1 MELIGTNV
9 VMLAAFAL
17 ISIMQF
23 NAIDAT
29 HEHANK
35 MTNIFRRVKLDKTK
49 NAVYQDYVQKG
60 IKTLL
65 KDPLVSKAMLL
76 PASKSLPD
84 DCLNAMV
91 DEAREHE
98 NKFYAVFTYDCQDH
112 IPTAFPCLEKGV
124 ATYYENLKALEKS
137 TEKCCNM

>member
-1 MELIGTNV
+1 
-9 VMLAAFAL
+9 MLVAFAL
-17 ISIMQF
+17 ISLLQF

-35 MTNIFRRVKLDKTK
+35 VTNSFRRVKLDKTK
-49 NAVYQDYVQKG
+49 NAVYQDYVQKA

-76 PASKSLPD
+76 PSSVTIAD

-98 NKFYAVFTYDCQDH
+98 NKFYAVFTYDCQGH
-112 IPTAFPCLEKGV
+112 IPTAFPCLEKG
-124 ATYYENLKALEKS
+124 AAKYHENLKALEQT
-137 TEKCCNM
+137 TEKCFTK